1 MHLEP
6 LDNESL
12 HWATRLGGRLP
23 SQALAARGL
32 PRGRR
37 VRILT
42 GVPLNASCATSTEA
56 PAAFFVR
63 PYHTS
68 NMCHL
73 YNEALLPMA
82 HLMQSVPSPRD
93 LYFYGDHMTR
103 ERPLRHWDVVAHL
116 IAGRVEPATNFFG
129 CAGPA
134 TERPFSRST
143 REASE
148 WRAR

>member
-1 MHLEP
+1 MAVGRGEVRVHLEP

-12 HWATRLGGRLP
+12 YWATRLGGRLP

-32 PRGRR
+32 PGSRR
-37 VRILT
+37 LRIVT
-42 GVPLNASCATSTEA
+42 GVPLNSSCTTSTEA

-82 HLMQSVPSPRD
+82 HLMHAVPSPRD

-103 ERPLRHWDVVAHL
+103 ERPLKHWDVVAHF
-116 IAGRVEPATNFFG
+116 IAGKVEHATNFFR
-129 CAGPA
+129 CLSAA
-134 TERPFSRST
+134 N
-143 REASE
+143 
-148 WRAR
+148 